1 MSKLDVLVFYVPT
14 ADREAVLAALFAVG
28 AGRIGD
34 YDSCAYVTP
43 GTGQF
48 RPLPGA
54 DPAIGAVG
62 DLEYVQEDRVEVT
75 FPTEIRQVV
84 VEAFRASHPYEE
96 PAFHVVENQWE
107 R

>member
-1 MSKLDVLVFYVPT
+1 MSRLDVLVFYIPP
-14 ADREAVLAALFAVG
+14 ANREDVLTALFAAG
-28 AGRIGD
+28 AGRIGN

-54 DPAIGAVG
+54 NPAIGAVG
-62 DLEYVQEDRVEVT
+62 DVEYVEEDRVEIT
-75 FPTEIRQVV
+75 FPADLREQV
-84 VEAFRASHPYEE
+84 VEALRVWHPYEE

-107 R
+107 K